1 MVKARVFIG
10 GFVAFVASSVLAA
23 AAPARPDAQERV
35 PPVET
40 LVWTDGEHGLWRL
53 QFADGSYLSAADI
66 ATNGV
71 RGTCTTTRDGAV
83 TRCAWR
89 TDRADVTV
97 TETPTGDGAV
107 DLRAEVTPHGADAK
121 MLELPANRRFRPET
135 VRSFVYPGR
144 GNSGIGM
151 AFNALFFQSS
161 SADRPTAWHA
171 GKATYDKGYRHLY
184 GASLKM
190 QPLGLPPTNL
200 VVTAEGK
207 SWLGTDAAVIF
218 SRYRRAVLRPPAPG
232 QSDLVLIDSPTGP
245 YLSGKNFGGAGMLWR
260 FGVAGGHDE
269 QRVPCEAI
277 AIRRMLPQLAAK
289 NPGRTRV
296 ALVALRCGPKSGA
309 FVPTHVSDWRQELS
323 RALPRGCTF
332 ETLGDAAEM
341 KRALAAPDTL
351 IIVNPYGENFPCG
364 RDEDY
369 IPCLDAVREFV
380 RAGGNWVEAGGYSF
394 FRPLVAGG
402 YFSIRTP
409 YPPLFADFAH
419 LTTTD
424 GRTVACYGV
433 QPRGPHAPW
442 KNPVH
447 FVPGETGAGGDARGG
462 WFFHAFACW
471 AKDGQTA
478 KTPAVRIRTGTDLEA
493 TLADYARANTLA
505 RPIGDKVKDPAKVD
519 LFRRAPLFFIGGT
532 AKEKIAAIEKMPVP
546 SLIHYS
552 DYLKGG
558 FDKEYPDHLPP
569 RPAFGT
575 GEELRAFH
583 DRAHAKGHLVSP
595 YTNPT
600 WWCDHPRG
608 PSFVAAGEAPLSLG
622 FDGKPY
628 HEQYAKNDGWTITF
642 WHPAVQAANRKT
654 VKEFTVDYPVD
665 LLFQDQCGART
676 WRWDFNPASPSPT
689 AYTEGILAMNEE
701 DSGIVPLG
709 TEDGWDQVAN
719 QQTAICG
726 CTWRIVP
733 VPRPPW
739 RDLFKDVYPADSWR
753 IEPVATRLF
762 HDKAF
767 FYMHDLGSF
776 VTNERTLAWMFAIG
790 YQLSWRAGAQN
801 YIADKSAQ
809 AWYEWLQLL
818 QDKVVSRIAL
828 QPVVAFTHDRA
839 PLLALPGD
847 PSRESDDG
855 VVTAQYGD
863 VSVAVNLG
871 DVPRTVAGKRLAAY
885 GWWITAPGLVAAKLE
900 GETPYV
906 EAEGRRWEYR
916 PAPSEPTVPCPPEV
930 AGKPLRET
938 TPAGARLA
946 VLDLEGMHGSW
957 VKASPRDWKDAL
969 AASPLAT
976 RHGLPVVS
984 IRSAAELRAALAAG
998 RTAYFAI
1005 VNPYGETCP
1014 VEGPGTW
1021 TVMLDAIRDYVAHG
1035 GIWVETGGA
1044 SFYGTLWKDGAKWRR
1059 EGLGMKGLD
1068 HLRSA
1073 SNFADIDEPA
1083 VALRESAAAAEWFP
1097 PLVLK
1102 QIAATRSQ
1110 VNRVPCDGKG
1120 ETVFPLVVDD
1130 EGRAWFGGHRLGGW
1144 GMLWRL
1150 GGSNP
1155 DRDLA
1160 LAVVPAAL
1168 LYQYEHAPLPP
1179 APAPYRKVT
1188 RGSVSH

>member
-1 MVKARVFIG
+1 MKRSILGVFI
-10 GFVAFVASSVLAA
+10 VPALLAA
-23 AAPARPDAQERV
+23 E
-35 PPVET
+35 PVWNE
-40 LVWTDGEHGLWRL
+40 GEHGLWRL
-53 QFADGSYLSAADI
+53 QFVDGTFLSAADV

-71 RGTCTTTRDGAV
+71 RGACTVTREGAV
-83 TRCAWR
+83 TRRVWR

-121 MLELPANRRFRPET
+121 MLELPANVRFRPES
-135 VRSFVYPGR
+135 VQRFVYPGR

-151 AFNALFFQSS
+151 AFNAKFFQPSPG
-161 SADRPTAWHA
+161 DKPTAWHA
-171 GKATYDKGYRHLY
+171 GPHTYDKGYRHLY
-184 GASLKM
+184 GGSLVNHPTSL
-190 QPLGLPPTNL
+190 QETNL
-200 VVTAEGK
+200 VVTAEGAR
-207 SWLGTDAAVIF
+207 WLGTDAAAFF
-218 SRYRRAVLRPPAPG
+218 SGYKRSVMRPPAKG
-232 QSDLVLIDSPTGP
+232 QSDVVLVDSPSGP
-245 YLSGKNFGGAGMLWR
+245 YLSGKHFGGTGMLWR
-260 FGVAGGHDE
+260 FGVAGGSHD
-269 QRVPCEAI
+269 RYAPSYEAI
-277 AIRRMLPQLAAK
+277 AIRRLLPKLAEKA
-289 NPGRTRV
+289 PDRTRV
-296 ALVALRCGPKSGA
+296 AVIALRCGPKAGA
-309 FVPTHVSDWRQELS
+309 FVPLAVSDWVRELK
-323 RALPRGCTF
+323 RRLPRSCTF
-332 ETLGDAAEM
+332 ETLADVTEM

-351 IIVNPYGENFPCG
+351 LIVNPYGEYFPCG
-364 RDEDY
+364 SAQDY

-394 FRPLVAGG
+394 FRPLVGGG
-402 YFSIRTP
+402 YFSTRTP

-433 QPRGPHAPW
+433 QPRAPHEPW

-478 KTPAVRIRTGTDLEA
+478 KTPAVRIRTGADLEA
-493 TLADYARANTLA
+493 ALADYARANTLT
-505 RPIGDKVKDPAKVD
+505 RPMSNKVKDPAKVD

-532 AKEKIAAIEKMPVP
+532 AKEKIAALEGMPVP
-546 SLIHYS
+546 SLIHYA

-575 GEELRAFH
+575 GEELLEFQTLARK
-583 DRAHAKGHLVSP
+583 KGHLVSP

-608 PSFVAAGEAPLSLG
+608 PSFIAAGEAPLSLG

-628 HEQYAKNDGWTITF
+628 HEQYSKNDGWTITF
-642 WHPAVQAANRKT
+642 WHPAVQVANRKT
-654 VKEFTVDYPVD
+654 VREFTVDYPVD
-665 LLFQDQCGART
+665 LLFQDQCGARQ

-701 DSGIVPLG
+701 DSRVVPLG

-739 RDLFKDVYPADSWR
+739 RDLFKDVYPADSWC

-801 YIADKSAQ
+801 YVADKSAR

-828 QPVVAFTHDRA
+828 QPVVAFAHDRA

-855 VVTAQYGD
+855 VVTARYGD
-863 VSVAVNLG
+863 VSVVANLG

-906 EAEGRRWEYR
+906 EADGRRWEYR
-916 PAPSEPTVPCPPEV
+916 PAPAEPTVPCPADV
-930 AGKPLRET
+930 AQKPLGAT
-938 TPAGARLA
+938 LASGARIA
-946 VLDLEGMHGSW
+946 VIDLKGVYGSW
-957 VKASPRDWKDAL
+957 VKASADDWKEVL
-969 AASPLAT
+969 AASPLVT
-976 RHGLPVVS
+976 RHGLKVVS
-984 IRSAAELRAALAAG
+984 LRSAEELRAALTAG

-1005 VNPYGETCP
+1005 VNPYGETFP
-1014 VEGPGTW
+1014 MEGPGRW
-1021 TVMLDAIRDYVAHG
+1021 TEMIDAIRNYVMHG
-1035 GIWVETGGA
+1035 GIWVETGSA
-1044 SFYGTLWKDGAKWRR
+1044 SFYGAQWKDGSRWRR
-1059 EGLGMKGLD
+1059 ESLGMKGLGR
-1068 HLRSA
+1068 LRSA
-1073 SNFADIDEPA
+1073 SDFADIDEPA
-1083 VALRESAAAAEWFP
+1083 VQLRASASAAEWFP
-1097 PLVLK
+1097 PQVLK
-1102 QIAATRSQ
+1102 RIAATQTQ
-1110 VNRVPCDGKG
+1110 VNRAPCDGNG
-1120 ETVFPLVVDD
+1120 ETVFPLVEDGD
-1130 EGRAWFGGHRLGGW
+1130 GRVWFGCHRLGGW
-1144 GMLWRL
+1144 GCLWRI

-1155 DRDLA
+1155 DRELA
-1160 LAVVPAAL
+1160 LEVIPAAL
-1168 LYQYEHAPLPP
+1168 LHQFEHVPAPLPP
-1179 APAPYRKVT
+1179 APYRKVAEK
-1188 RGSVSH
+1188 

>member
-1 MVKARVFIG
+1 MLKARVFIG
-10 GFVAFVASSVLAA
+10 GFAALAIPSLLVA
-23 AAPARPDAQERV
+23 E
-35 PPVET
+35 PV
-40 LVWTDGEHGLWRL
+40 WDDGEHGLWRL
-53 QFADGSYLSAADI
+53 QFADGSYLSAADV

-71 RGTCTTTRDGAV
+71 RGMCTTTRDGAV
-83 TRCAWR
+83 TRRVWR

-97 TETPTGDGAV
+97 TETPVDAGAV

-121 MLELPANRRFRPET
+121 MLELPANRRFRPEA

-161 SADRPTAWHA
+161 SAEHPTAWHA

-200 VVTAEGK
+200 VTTAEGAK
-207 SWLGTDAAVIF
+207 WLGTDAAVIF

-245 YLSGKNFGGAGMLWR
+245 YLSGKNFGGSGMLWR

-332 ETLGDAAEM
+332 ETLGDAAAM
-341 KRALAAPDTL
+341 KRALTAPDTL

-493 TLADYARANTLA
+493 TLTDYARANTLA

-532 AKEKIAAIEKMPVP
+532 AQEKITAIEKMPVP

-558 FDKEYPDHLPP
+558 FDK
-569 RPAFGT
+569 
-575 GEELRAFH
+575 
-583 DRAHAKGHLVSP
+583 
-595 YTNPT
+595 
-600 WWCDHPRG
+600 
-608 PSFVAAGEAPLSLG
+608 
-622 FDGKPY
+622 
-628 HEQYAKNDGWTITF
+628 
-642 WHPAVQAANRKT
+642 
-654 VKEFTVDYPVD
+654 
-665 LLFQDQCGART
+665 
-676 WRWDFNPASPSPT
+676 
-689 AYTEGILAMNEE
+689 
-701 DSGIVPLG
+701 
-709 TEDGWDQVAN
+709 
-719 QQTAICG
+719 
-726 CTWRIVP
+726 
-733 VPRPPW
+733 
-739 RDLFKDVYPADSWR
+739 
-753 IEPVATRLF
+753 
-762 HDKAF
+762 
-767 FYMHDLGSF
+767 
-776 VTNERTLAWMFAIG
+776 
-790 YQLSWRAGAQN
+790 
-801 YIADKSAQ
+801 
-809 AWYEWLQLL
+809 
-818 QDKVVSRIAL
+818 
-828 QPVVAFTHDRA
+828 
-839 PLLALPGD
+839 
-847 PSRESDDG
+847 
-855 VVTAQYGD
+855 
-863 VSVAVNLG
+863 
-871 DVPRTVAGKRLAAY
+871 
-885 GWWITAPGLVAAKLE
+885 
-900 GETPYV
+900 
-906 EAEGRRWEYR
+906 
-916 PAPSEPTVPCPPEV
+916 
-930 AGKPLRET
+930 
-938 TPAGARLA
+938 
-946 VLDLEGMHGSW
+946 
-957 VKASPRDWKDAL
+957 
-969 AASPLAT
+969 
-976 RHGLPVVS
+976 
-984 IRSAAELRAALAAG
+984 
-998 RTAYFAI
+998 
-1005 VNPYGETCP
+1005 
-1014 VEGPGTW
+1014 
-1021 TVMLDAIRDYVAHG
+1021 
-1035 GIWVETGGA
+1035 
-1044 SFYGTLWKDGAKWRR
+1044 
-1059 EGLGMKGLD
+1059 
-1068 HLRSA
+1068 
-1073 SNFADIDEPA
+1073 
-1083 VALRESAAAAEWFP
+1083 
-1097 PLVLK
+1097 
-1102 QIAATRSQ
+1102 
-1110 VNRVPCDGKG
+1110 
-1120 ETVFPLVVDD
+1120 
-1130 EGRAWFGGHRLGGW
+1130 
-1144 GMLWRL
+1144 
-1150 GGSNP
+1150 
-1155 DRDLA
+1155 
-1160 LAVVPAAL
+1160 
-1168 LYQYEHAPLPP
+1168 
-1179 APAPYRKVT
+1179 
-1188 RGSVSH
+1188 